1 MLLRTCYLS
10 AAQFSK
16 SQVDKTLCTNSIG
29 IFCIAKK
36 ICGSS
41 AQILPLAKADALSAD
56 CAQLPQN
63 RQYTKRCALTALN
76 YPALRK
82 TSAGIA
88 QVKAYASNAVRAHL
102 PENKKNT
109 AQTVSNRSALC
120 VRAPAQL
127 ARGTKYVYKGE
138 KHTRGKMKIYIKRRG
153 SGGSA
158 SLAPGAGG
166 AGDIP
171 RSLNMPANF

>member
-41 AQILPLAKADALSAD
+41 AQILPLAKADVLSAD

-88 QVKAYASNAVRAHL
+88 QVKAYASNAVRTHL
-102 PENKKNT
+102 PENKKT
-109 AQTVSNRSALC
+109 QRRPCPIGLRCASA
-120 VRAPAQL
+120 RRHSWH
-127 ARGTKYVYKGE
+127 ARQNMYI
-138 KHTRGKMKIYIKRRG
+138 RGKNTLEGK
-153 SGGSA
+153 
-158 SLAPGAGG
+158 
-166 AGDIP
+166 
-171 RSLNMPANF
+171 